1 MIIDNLLLSSLCL
14 ETKDSTTNIKTTSIL
29 RIKTTSLEHT
39 TETKTMNT
47 TTTFATIAPTSTS
60 ITMQPGIDSVR
71 HVITIHCH
79 TNKIAKKRVKSYK
92 YNSILIFSCY
102 FNIAISSFKY
112 CVLNDEQQWS
122 MLHL

>member
-1 MIIDNLLLSSLCL
+1 MITDNLMTSSLSL
-14 ETKDSTTNIKTTSIL
+14 ETKDSSTNFKTISEVTMTTTPFINS
-29 RIKTTSLEHT
+29 
-39 TETKTMNT
+39 TETDTIKT
-47 TTTFATIAPTSTS
+47 TTTFTTIAPTSTS
-60 ITMQPGIDSVR
+60 MTMQPGIDSVR

-79 TNKIAKKRVKSYK
+79 TNKIAKNRYI
-92 YNSILIFSCY
+92 SILIFSCY